1 MNDFQ
6 ARAPPWRKLFG
17 YEFVDES
24 SEILNLD
31 STVRNDFILPLST
44 CATNFES
51 TLFFAIK
58 CQFSVSILPPKST
71 SIPKQ
76 RNARGKFF
84 HKNSKANYLNHP
96 YSRTLLKLQNLLD

>member
-6 ARAPPWRKLFG
+6 ARAPAWRKLFG
-17 YEFVDES
+17 YEFADES

-58 CQFSVSILPPKST
+58 CQFSVSILPEV
-71 SIPKQ
+71 
-76 RNARGKFF
+76 
-84 HKNSKANYLNHP
+84 HYYSKAKK
-96 YSRTLLKLQNLLD
+96 RTWQILSHKFKGELLTSSLF